1 MIDFVKF
8 VDNFLD
14 NLTTKK
20 LITAIMIIIS
30 NIRSTHF
37 KSEINE
43 KKNKTT
49 DILTQISEHKYY
61 RKLLIFLSF
70 YMYSKDL
77 MFSVIFTMLFLIIN
91 ELF

>member
-1 MIDFVKF
+1 MFIINKRLMIDFVKF

-37 KSEINE
+37 KS
-43 KKNKTT
+43 
-49 DILTQISEHKYY
+49 
-61 RKLLIFLSF
+61 
-70 YMYSKDL
+70 
-77 MFSVIFTMLFLIIN
+77 
-91 ELF
+91 

>member
-1 MIDFVKF
+1 
-8 VDNFLD
+8 
-14 NLTTKK
+14 
-20 LITAIMIIIS
+20 MIIVS

-43 KKNKTT
+43 KNKTT

-77 MFSVIFTMLFLIIN
+77 MFSVIFTILFLIIN
-91 ELF
+91 ELFKNEN